1 MNLNCGAAFAADR
14 ENINLVKGVIYMDYG
29 AIPNAQISAF
39 KRQTSDTRMPVAQ
52 MVSIRRASRVFPMS
66 LAASSR
72 RV

>member
-1 MNLNCGAAFAADR
+1 MVRILPFR
-14 ENINLVKGVIYMDYG
+14 L
-29 AIPNAQISAF
+29 ISA
-39 KRQTSDTRMPVAQ
+39 RPAPAASTVMYLTSDTRMPVAQ